1 MGNLQL
7 ILLKAL
13 ANLAYKVELLVELT
27 IKNKNRILSQQ
38 RDKSSLIFFDNPST
52 LLVLLKRVLLLA
64 PKGYSN
70 GMLVKRV

>member
-64 PKGYSN
+64 PKVYSN